1 MKVVPASADGRKAP
15 SRADHFTGDVRGEAR
30 LSDIPGVTMNT
41 VLFAPGARTHWHSH
55 EDGQIIHVVA
65 GQGFVGTAD
74 GELSVVSE
82 GDTVWSPPGEVHY
95 HGATHDNFMVH
106 DAISL
111 GSINWMEEVPDD
123 RYGRRSEG
131 QTD

>member
-1 MKVVPASADGRKAP
+1 MKVVRTSSEGRKAP
-15 SRADHFTGDVRGEAR
+15 SRAEHFTGDVRGEAR

-41 VLFAPGARTHWHSH
+41 VLFSPGARTHWHSH

-65 GQGFVGTAD
+65 GQGLVGTAD
-74 GELSVVSE
+74 GELSVVNE

-95 HGATHDNFMVH
+95 HGATQHNFMVH

-111 GSINWMEEVPDD
+111 GKINWMEEVSDD
-123 RYGRRSEG
+123 QYGQKGEDETS
-131 QTD
+131 